1 MPTQTTFHTEAS
13 REAFRVLRDELNA
26 LLGESTSAPSTSEGP
41 PPQPEPQPSKS
52 FREEVR
58 DLGNVH
64 PNLRQ
69 LAKFLV
75 DNYPDREFT
84 WDDVARDMG
93 RDVEGVKS
101 WHRSLSKWLNDIAR
115 RQPSLPRFFSR
126 QHYDGSPPRNHYT
139 VAPEWREAI
148 QQEW

>member
-26 LLGESTSAPSTSEGP
+26 LLGESTAAPSMSEGP
-41 PPQPEPQPSKS
+41 PIASPDPKS
-52 FREEVR
+52 FRQVVK

-75 DNYPDREFT
+75 DNYPDRVFT
-84 WDDVARDMG
+84 WDVVSRDLG
-93 RDVEGVKS
+93 LDVEGVKS

-115 RQPSLPRFFSR
+115 KHPSFPRFFSR

-148 QQEW
+148 TQEW

>member
-26 LLGESTSAPSTSEGP
+26 LLGESTSAPSMSEGP
-41 PPQPEPQPSKS
+41 PPEPHHSKS
-52 FREEVR
+52 FHEEVK
-58 DLGNVH
+58 DLGNVAH
-64 PNLRQ
+64 PKLRQ
-69 LAKFLV
+69 LAQFLV

-84 WDDVARDMG
+84 WDDVG
-93 RDVEGVKS
+93 RDLGPDVETVKS
-101 WHRSLSKWLNDIAR
+101 WHRSLSKWLNDIKAR
-115 RQPSLPRFFSR
+115 NPSAPSFFSR

-148 QQEW
+148 AQEW